1 MDKNLI
7 TRINLEIERLQKED
21 ISPAEHNGNKTR
33 DDRIIKMALRFK
45 EYQQVLEKAIKENSV
60 ETIINYTQ
68 KIFINIDW
76 LSVETDATDNRLDS
90 FKILVYILNLLTPI
104 EQKRNYL
111 ELENSNQNSDKIINL
126 INTKG
131 I

>member
-68 KIFINIDW
+68 KIFTNIDW
-76 LSVETDATDNRLDS
+76 ISVETEATDNRLDS

-111 ELENSNQNSDKIINL
+111 ELENSNPNSKKIINL

>member
-1 MDKNLI
+1 MNTNLI
-7 TRINLEIERLQKED
+7 NEIKLEIERLQKED
-21 ISPAEHNGNKTR
+21 ISPAEHNGNKTHY
-33 DDRIIKMALRFK
+33 DRIIKMAQRFK

-60 ETIINYTQ
+60 ETIIKYSQ
-68 KIFINIDW
+68 EIFINIDW

-90 FKILVYILNLLTPI
+90 FKILIYILNLLTPI

-111 ELENSNQNSDKIINL
+111 ELENSYQNSEKIINL